1 MSESSLVEVPEH
13 IRHRVH
19 VAYNGLALKETLPVM
34 KVPLL
39 VHRVGDQLQIS
50 EIPGNDLLNLDGDG
64 GGQAASAGA
73 VTEALQALYIRSSQH
88 ELQLN
93 NIQLTLQ
100 ALHSELRNFID
111 SKFRILN
118 NNIRAARGTIVGGF
132 AIQANANGGRLHTL
146 NNPDAPLLNE
156 VVRPARLVHKPTA
169 VLQLWQEYKVGL
181 NGNKPAQQFWL
192 PKHPYLLK

>member
-1 MSESSLVEVPEH
+1 LNPSLGPDPSW
-13 IRHRVH
+13 
-19 VAYNGLALKETLPVM
+19 A
-34 KVPLL
+34 
-39 VHRVGDQLQIS
+39 
-50 EIPGNDLLNLDGDG
+50 
-64 GGQAASAGA
+64 
-73 VTEALQALYIRSSQH
+73 
-88 ELQLN
+88 LQLN

-118 NNIRAARGTIVGGF
+118 NNVRAARGTIVGGF
-132 AIQANANGGRLHTL
+132 AIQANANGGQLHTL

-181 NGNKPAQQFWL
+181 NGNKPAQQFTMNERNSSRDLKTMWHRRNKVWAL
-192 PKHPYLLK
+192 IERMIQRGFSAEMAIHRIEQVYGSNISITTLIQKIQADKGDHPNLR